1 MGQLA
6 PDKRGRTP
14 RRDGRALTRRARARL
29 TRSRAAVACALL
41 CLLALSAP
49 GLSAL
54 AQSGRNKGPK
64 PAEQRRERGPVAEPP
79 KRDAGARPSKVAAR
93 AGVEADGEEVDEDD
107 VVRVGTNL
115 VPLPAFVID
124 AQGRVVRDL
133 QLKDF
138 ELVVDG
144 AVRPIGEVTLADSPA
159 NVVLLFDNSGSLN
172 AARAFQ
178 KAAAARFFQTALR
191 PVDRAAVYSISSV
204 PELAHPLTN
213 NFGAL
218 VRTVESFRKPEGAT
232 AFFDTVAAAADYLKQ
247 TAGRRVIIVVT
258 DGTDT
263 NSDLDFDTTLSRL
276 LATHCQVYA
285 VRVGHSD
292 NANLRDLA
300 GERRLQEFA
309 AQTGGA
315 VYAPV
320 TRADYESAFQQIAA
334 DLRQQYVLSYY
345 PPTDQRDGRFHAFD
359 LRVTTRPGLRVRT
372 RKGFYAPNQ

>member
-1 MGQLA
+1 V
-6 PDKRGRTP
+6 RRRT
-14 RRDGRALTRRARARL
+14 A
-29 TRSRAAVACALL
+29 SRAFACALV
-41 CLLALSAP
+41 CLLALVAA
-49 GLSAL
+49 GLGAR
-54 AQSGRNKGPK
+54 AQSGRQKPK
-64 PAEQRRERGPVAEPP
+64 PADGAPAPRPRQTGPMAEPP
-79 KRDAGARPSKVAAR
+79 KQDAGARAAKVASR
-93 AGVEADGEEVDEDD
+93 TDGEEVDEDE
-107 VVRVGTNL
+107 VVRVGADL

-124 AQGRVVRDL
+124 QQGRVINDL
-133 QLKDF
+133 ELKDF
-138 ELVVDG
+138 ELIVDG
-144 AVRPIGEVTLADSPA
+144 APRPIGDLTRAESPA
-159 NVVLLFDNSGSLN
+159 NVVLLFDNSGSLT

-213 NFGAL
+213 DFGAL
-218 VRTVESFRKPEGAT
+218 VRTVESFGRPEGAT
-232 AFFDTVAAAADYLKQ
+232 AFFDTVAEAAQYLRQ
-247 TAGRRVIIVVT
+247 TSGRRVLIVVT

-263 NSDLDFDTTLSRL
+263 GSDLDFDTTLARL
-276 LATHCQVYA
+276 LASHCQVYA

-334 DLRQQYVLSYY
+334 DLRQQYVLGYY
-345 PPTDQRDGRFHAFD
+345 PPAELRDGRFHRFE
-359 LRVTTRPGLRVRT
+359 LRVTTRPNLRVRT
-372 RKGFYAPNQ
+372 RKGFYSPKS

>member
-1 MGQLA
+1 VGA
-6 PDKRGRTP
+6 C
-14 RRDGRALTRRARARL
+14 
-29 TRSRAAVACALL
+29 VACALL
-41 CLLALSAP
+41 CLLALGAP
-49 GLSAL
+49 GLGTL

-64 PAEQRRERGPVAEPP
+64 PPERPRESGPVAEPP
-79 KRDAGARPSKVAAR
+79 KKDSSARPSKVAAR
-93 AGVEADGEEVDEDD
+93 APGAEAGEEVDEDD

-124 AQGRVVRDL
+124 AQGRVISDL
-133 QLKDF
+133 ELKDF

-144 AVRPIGEVTLADSPA
+144 AARPIGELTRAESPA

-213 NFGAL
+213 NFRAL
-218 VRTVESFRKPEGAT
+218 VRTVESFGKAEGAT
-232 AFFDTVAAAADYLKQ
+232 ALFDTVAEAVGYLRQ
-247 TAGRRVIIVVT
+247 TSGRRVLIVVS

-263 NSDLDFDTTLSRL
+263 SSDLDFDTTLARL
-276 LATHCQVYA
+276 LAGHCQVYA

-315 VYAPV
+315 VFAPV
-320 TRADYESAFQQIAA
+320 TSADYEAAFQQIAA

-345 PPTDQRDGRFHAFD
+345 PPSDQRDGRFHAFD

-372 RKGFYAPNQ
+372 RKGFYAPKT